1 MSYNFNCSNWSNAS
15 RSTCLESK
23 KMFIIKLNIIII
35 NIDVERNCKEI
46 NENCDVIDVIFAN
59 DENEIYLVV
68 MMFKLNKLDNY
79 HGCY

>member
-1 MSYNFNCSNWSNAS
+1 
-15 RSTCLESK
+15 
-23 KMFIIKLNIIII
+23 MFIIKLNI